1 MVRPGV
7 ARGARC
13 RHHARAQATEH
24 GLAFPGA
31 QPTSITDFLYFAT
44 SVSTTFSASDVSVVT
59 LKMRRIVIGHSLLAF
74 AFNAV
79 IVAIVVSALVGTVA

>member
-1 MVRPGV
+1 M
-7 ARGARC
+7 
-13 RHHARAQATEH
+13 
-24 GLAFPGA
+24 
-31 QPTSITDFLYFAT
+31 
-44 SVSTTFSASDVSVVT
+44 STTFSASDVSVVT